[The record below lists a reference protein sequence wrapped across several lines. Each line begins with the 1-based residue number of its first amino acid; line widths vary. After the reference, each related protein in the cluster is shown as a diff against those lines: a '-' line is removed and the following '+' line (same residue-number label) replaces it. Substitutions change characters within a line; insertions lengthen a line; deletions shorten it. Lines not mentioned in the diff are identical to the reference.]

1 MIEPMSLSNLQH
13 LLGGERS
20 GEATFDAVSTDTR
33 SLQPGALFVALRGPN
48 FNANQFVARA
58 REAGACAAL
67 VDEAVSDELPLLQVA
82 DSRAALGR
90 LGAYNRD
97 RSTVRVLALTGSQ
110 GKTTVKEMTASI
122 LRLCGEV
129 LHTRGNLN
137 NELGVPLT
145 LLEINKAH
153 QYAVIELGAS
163 AQGDIRYS
171 SRLVRP
177 HIALINN
184 VAPTHLEGFGTLR
197 GVAAGKAEIWDG
209 LMAGGTA
216 ILNLDDD
223 NVTGSY
229 HAREGVRPVGIS
241 AAGKTTADYA
251 VSTIRSQNLEGS
263 TFMLHTP
270 QGNRELSISMPGRHN
285 VANALAAA
293 ALAMEAGAGLEHVAL
308 GLQGVHPV
316 RGRLHVRPGLHGST
330 ILDDSYN
337 ASPSSFRAAIDLLAG
352 LPGVRIVVA
361 GDMGELGE
369 RKEAE
374 HAELGEYAA
383 AKGVDFFYG
392 TGALSAFAVRS
403 FGAQACHASTCAQL
417 AALVLPQLAP
427 GVCVLVKG
435 SRSAGMERVVEQLI
449 AEQLVVAE
457 QLVAQQPTEHED

>member
-1 MIEPMSLSNLQH
+1 MIEPMSLLSLQH
-13 LLGGERS
+13 LLSGERS
-20 GEATFDAVSTDTR
+20 GDATFAAVSTDTR
-33 SLQPGALFVALRGPN
+33 SLQPGDLFVALRGPN

-67 VDEAVSDELPLLQVA
+67 VDEAVTDELPLLQVE

-97 RSTVRVLALTGSQ
+97 RSTAQVLALTGSQ

-145 LLEINKAH
+145 LLEIGKAH
-153 QYAVIELGAS
+153 KYAVIELGAS
-163 AQGDIRYS
+163 TQGDIRYS

-184 VAPTHLEGFGTLR
+184 VAPTHLEGFGTLQ
-197 GVAAGKAEIWDG
+197 GVAAGKAEIWEG
-209 LMAGGTA
+209 LVTGGTA
-216 ILNLDDD
+216 IVNLDDV

-229 HAREGVRPVGIS
+229 HARDGIRPVGIS
-241 AAGKTTADYA
+241 AAGKTAADYA
-251 VSTIRSQNLEGS
+251 VSTIRSQSLEGS

-270 QGNRELSISMPGRHN
+270 QGNREVSISMPGRHN

-293 ALAMEAGAGLEHVAL
+293 ALAMEAGAGLEHVVL

-316 RGRLHVRPGLHGST
+316 HGRLNVRQGLHGAT

-337 ASPSSFRAAIDLLAG
+337 ASPSSFRAAIDLLAE

-361 GDMGELGE
+361 GDMGELGA

-374 HAELGEYAA
+374 HSDLGEYAA
-383 AKGVDFFYG
+383 DKGIDFFFG
-392 TGALSAFAVRS
+392 TGALTSFAVRS
-403 FGAQACHASTCAQL
+403 FGSQGGHASDCSQL
-417 AALVLPQLAP
+417 AALVLPHLAQ

-435 SRSAGMERVVEQLI
+435 SRSAGMER
-449 AEQLVVAE
+449 LVQE
-457 QLVAQQPTEHED
+457 LVAQQPTEQEG